1 MDTSSVLIGLDIGL
15 VLTIVYVLDRNV
27 FHALSIVLSGIPTWI
42 ELRIRQTVLGIQ
54 LRIDQLGVRPGVL
67 GRLLREIQLYR
78 IRNNPAYKE
87 FFNEQ
92 VQPQS
97 LPEGDD

>member
-1 MDTSSVLIGLDIGL
+1 MDTTPILIGLDIGL

-27 FHALSIVLSGIPTWI
+27 FHAISIVLSGIPTWI
-42 ELRIRQTVLGIQ
+42 ELRIRQTVLGAR
-54 LRIDQLGVRPGVL
+54 LRIDRLGVRHGIL
-67 GRLLREIQLYR
+67 GRLLREIQLHQ

-92 VQPQS
+92 VQPES
-97 LPEGDD
+97 LPTGDD